1 MLEGTD
7 NRFVPGLAHVQMV
20 HAPAVMA
27 AVLALLEA
35 PPLAELRTPLKEHAD

>member
-1 MLEGTD
+1 MLEGAD

-27 AVLALLEA
+27 AVLALLEVPPWAEQRA
-35 PPLAELRTPLKEHAD
+35 PLQDHAD